1 MRIILYLLEYLHGN
15 NPRSIRDIMVKS
27 KSRSIYT
34 MAKKGR
40 NILEKVEK
48 IPKKVISVGT
58 VALGQNSSCRH
69 CGARSE
75 QWCVGVIYRLS
86 ILVSADVSQPI
97 QKIIGIDYLMSDDT
111 INHIFG
117 IGCTMSVDTN
127 NVSGIR
133 GEILVCAVRLPK
145 FPAICAAASLDAAP
159 SLPSA
164 SMPPAVTP
172 SLSLT
177 PVVVPDPHRPPRPHL
192 PQCHAI
198 DAASLGASTASLNA
212 AGSASVVVLDP
223 VAVPDP
229 VAPSPTSKVSSPSF
243 FSDHGR

>member
-1 MRIILYLLEYLHGN
+1 MRIILYLLEYIHGN

-86 ILVSADVSQPI
+86 ILVSADGQPI
-97 QKIIGIDYLMSDDT
+97 QKIISIDYLMSADT

-127 NVSGIR
+127 NVLGIR
-133 GEILVCAVRLPK
+133 GEILVCAVRLHK
-145 FPAICAAASLDAAP
+145 FPAICAAASLDATP

-164 SMPPAVTP
+164 STPPAVTP

-177 PVVVPDPHRPPRPHL
+177 PVVVPDPIALPDPPPSMPRHRRRLPRCLYRLPRRRRQCLRCRPRPRRTI
-192 PQCHAI
+192 PNFE
-198 DAASLGASTASLNA
+198 G
-212 AGSASVVVLDP
+212 
-223 VAVPDP
+223 
-229 VAPSPTSKVSSPSF
+229 
-243 FSDHGR
+243 